1 MSTRARLEENPF
13 CVLAIPVTSMRVDI
27 ERAAQLLLAKL
38 ELDLA
43 EARTY
48 DTPLGPRTRT
58 AELVRKAA
66 AELRDPDRRLLHE
79 FWALKD
85 PSLRVPEP
93 SDEAPRDDAQRPLT
107 RLGWRR
113 RA

>member
-1 MSTRARLEENPF
+1 MSARARLEENPF
-13 CVLAIPVTSMRVDI
+13 CVLGIPVGSTRVEV

-48 DTPLGPRTRT
+48 DTPFGSCTRT
-58 AELVRKAA
+58 PELVRKAA
-66 AELRDPDRRLLHE
+66 AELRDPDRRLVHE
-79 FWALKD
+79 FWAVTD
-85 PSLRVPEP
+85 PSLRVAEP
-93 SDEAPRDDAQRPLT
+93 VADHNDAAARPMA

-113 RA
+113 RR